1 MVAPMTSAAAQ
12 PDLPVDRRRLRTER
26 GRDLVVDALLA
37 FYAEGDP
44 QPGAAKIAAR
54 AGVSER
60 SVFRYFD
67 DLESLMAAA
76 IERQVARI
84 APIFAP
90 PAAVGTREQRIAA
103 LVEQRLDI
111 YDATAMTTRAAERFA
126 SQSPT
131 VARAFAFRRTLLR
144 EQVSTL
150 FAPELDQHPARVR
163 RELLDA
169 LDATASLESIGLLR
183 AVAGHSRPR
192 TRAITVRTL
201 HALLAT

>member
-1 MVAPMTSAAAQ
+1 MTSAAEQ
-12 PDLPVDRRRLRTER
+12 PEFPVDRRRLRTER

-67 DLESLMAAA
+67 DLESLIAAA
-76 IERQVARI
+76 VERQIAHI

-90 PAAVGTREQRIAA
+90 PPALGSRDQRIAA

-111 YDATAMTTRAAERFA
+111 FHATAVTTQAAERFA
-126 SQSPT
+126 TQSPT
-131 VARAFAFRRTLLR
+131 VVRAFAFRRALLR
-144 EQVSTL
+144 DQVATL
-150 FAPELDQHPARVR
+150 FARELDDRPARAR

-169 LDATASLESIGLLR
+169 LDATASLESVGMLR
-183 AVAGHSRPR
+183 TVAGHSRAR
-192 TRAITVRTL
+192 SRAITVRTL

>member
-1 MVAPMTSAAAQ
+1 MTSAAAR

-90 PAAVGTREQRIAA
+90 PAAGGTREQRIAA
-103 LVEQRLDI
+103 LVEQRLGI
-111 YDATAMTTRAAERFA
+111 YDATAVTTQAAERFA

-131 VARAFAFRRTLLR
+131 VERAFAFRRALLR
-144 EQVSTL
+144 DQVSAL
-150 FAPELDQHPARVR
+150 FAGELDHHPARAR

-169 LDATASLESIGLLR
+169 LDATASLESIRMLR
-183 AVAGHSRPR
+183 TVAGHTR
-192 TRAITVRTL
+192 TRTGSITVRTL